1 MKKTRLFTIIFLLL
15 ISWCS
20 FYDNEKIFLSF
31 EDAEK
36 IVSENI
42 NSVLNENGSIFEFS
56 NYDWECSFKSDDTNL
71 KLDSN
76 IKFSWFLDQ
85 SKNEKLDVYP
95 DVYFFD
101 KKWKKEVS
109 ISWLELNLYKE
120 NQYYTKFSWF
130 SVDMWK
136 WNYESTLWYMIM
148 ENLWDK
154 RISFN
159 SKKFDNTKKIQKDI
173 KFLLNTISSSS
184 VFENIEQVTY
194 EWDNAYKVTIK
205 DNILS
210 FIKDQTNIEITD
222 FDWLFIVRWDDEV
235 DLKINN
241 MQVIYKND
249 LWTKNFKINW
259 IIWEDNWILVFSKDE
274 ANIEISYEMHRKY
287 TKINI
292 SNSTNF
298 NQIWSFDTNISK
310 VKKGNTNSF
319 NLKWD
324 IQISPIVIYWSDLE
338 NNLKIDI
345 KCLYENFSWEVFDL
359 KEPDSYVLLDQILW
373 DEFSIKNF
381 IWDK

>member
-1 MKKTRLFTIIFLLL
+1 M
-15 ISWCS
+15 
-20 FYDNEKIFLSF
+20 
-31 EDAEK
+31 
-36 IVSENI
+36 
-42 NSVLNENGSIFEFS
+42 
-56 NYDWECSFKSDDTNL
+56 
-71 KLDSN
+71 
-76 IKFSWFLDQ
+76 
-85 SKNEKLDVYP
+85 
-95 DVYFFD
+95 
-101 KKWKKEVS
+101 
-109 ISWLELNLYKE
+109 
-120 NQYYTKFSWF
+120 
-130 SVDMWK
+130 
-136 WNYESTLWYMIM
+136 
-148 ENLWDK
+148 
-154 RISFN
+154 
-159 SKKFDNTKKIQKDI
+159 
-173 KFLLNTISSSS
+173 
-184 VFENIEQVTY
+184 
-194 EWDNAYKVTIK
+194 TIK

-210 FIKDQTNIEITD
+210 FIKNQTNIEITD
-222 FDWLFIVRWDDEV
+222 FDGLFIIRWDDEV
-235 DLKINN
+235 DLKIND

-249 LWTKNFKINW
+249 LWTKIFKINW

-319 NLKWD
+319 NLKWN
-324 IQISPIVIYWSDLE
+324 IQSSPIVIYWSDLE

>member
-1 MKKTRLFTIIFLLL
+1 MKKIRLFVIILLL
-15 ISWCS
+15 PISWCS
-20 FYDNEKIFLSF
+20 FYDNEKVFLYF
-31 EDAEK
+31 ENAEK

-42 NSVLNENGSIFEFS
+42 NSVLYENESIFEFS
-56 NYDWECSFKSDDTNL
+56 NYDWECNFKSDDTNI

-76 IKFSWFLDQ
+76 IQFSWFLDQ
-85 SKNEKLDVYP
+85 QKNEKLDVYP

-109 ISWLELNLYKE
+109 VSWLELNLYKE

-148 ENLWDK
+148 KNLWDK

-159 SKKFDNTKKIQKDI
+159 SKKFDNTKKTQKDI

-210 FIKDQTNIEITD
+210 FIKNQTNIEITD
-222 FDWLFIVRWDDEV
+222 FDGLFIIRWDDEV
-235 DLKINN
+235 DLKIND

-249 LWTKNFKINW
+249 LWTKIFKINW

-319 NLKWD
+319 NLKWN
-324 IQISPIVIYWSDLE
+324 IQSSPIVIYWSDLE